1 MAAYAVL
8 TKIIISSNMS
18 WLLTLPFVHRP
29 QVVLCAGN
37 QRGRDL
43 AVILL
48 VPLHLLHVQW
58 SRPRCL
64 ASGTAPLCTTYPCP
78 PPCRLRPTTL
88 CGGTGNM
95 GTFSQPQPEAAL
107 CPIRTGTCVFV
118 GSTSNAGENTPSLSN
133 TSGCAALDSK
143 SVLIGT
149 TCGYR
154 RLTSSVLERP
164 VAA

>member
-58 SRPRCL
+58 SIFP
-64 ASGTAPLCTTYPCP
+64 CTQRMLP
-78 PPCRLRPTTL
+78 
-88 CGGTGNM
+88 
-95 GTFSQPQPEAAL
+95 FSMWS
-107 CPIRTGTCVFV
+107 IRNRAVV
-118 GSTSNAGENTPSLSN
+118 HNVSMSTSMSSSSDDPLWWDWQHGHLLSATTRGRSLSHSN
-133 TSGCAALDSK
+133 GHVC
-143 SVLIGT
+143 V
-149 TCGYR
+149 R
-154 RLTSSVLERP
+154 RIHKQCR
-164 VAA
+164 